1 VDRIAAPYHG
11 EGGAW
16 PGSDRQSHLSD
27 SQFCLIA
34 CAVWQAVKCSDPLF
48 VDFLAC
54 CLRWDP
60 KQVLFFCQE
69 ILCLAAA
76 LTEIYLCHAR
86 SRQEVLRPRARAQ
99 RYSPDDAL
107 QHEWILEATHPV
119 RAHRLP
125 SFIEAPCPP
134 LTSHGASIC
143 APP

>member
-1 VDRIAAPYHG
+1 
-11 EGGAW
+11 
-16 PGSDRQSHLSD
+16 
-27 SQFCLIA
+27 
-34 CAVWQAVKCSDPLF
+34 
-48 VDFLAC
+48 
-54 CLRWDP
+54 
-60 KQVLFFCQE
+60 VLFFCQE